1 MLSLKDDQ
9 NNTMNNIN
17 SLLNKKDT
25 KEELIDSLKVQIK
38 ELAKIHSSMQETQT
52 FILQLTQELV
62 EDESE
67 EDPQEKQEK

>member
-62 EDESE
+62 VDESE
-67 EDPQEKQEK
+67 EGSQETEDK

>member
-38 ELAKIHSSMQETQT
+38 ELAKIHSGMQETQT

>member
-9 NNTMNNIN
+9 NNAMNNIN

-62 EDESE
+62 GDEPE
-67 EDPQEKQEK
+67 EDLQEKQEK

>member
-9 NNTMNNIN
+9 NNAMNNIN

-25 KEELIDSLKVQIK
+25 KEELISSLKLQINK
-38 ELAKIHSSMQETQT
+38 LATIHSSMQETQT

-62 EDESE
+62 GGESE
-67 EDPQEKQEK
+67 QNSQEISEK